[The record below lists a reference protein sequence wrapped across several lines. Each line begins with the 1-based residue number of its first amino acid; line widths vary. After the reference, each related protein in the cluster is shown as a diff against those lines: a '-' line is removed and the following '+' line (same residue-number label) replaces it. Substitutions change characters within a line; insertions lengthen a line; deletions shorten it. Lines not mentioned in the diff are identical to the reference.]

1 MWYNPSLQQLLFL
14 ETVLEEGTLVRA
26 ANRLHTTHST
36 ISRGLKAL
44 CSGLGMN
51 LFDKT
56 PKGLTLNEIG
66 RVYCVEVRRA
76 LDQSRRAF
84 DLAQYQMQMDRL
96 PFRVGHSPYIHG
108 QILPLLNHFSLPG
121 TDAPPVV
128 LESATTMQIVQRV
141 LSGRLDAGFGVLPIV
156 DKDLWIERIAC
167 ESFATFMVEHHNL
180 VRHPKLSARNLRD
193 EIIFWIPREIHRS
206 LYDQIVGYLRTL
218 DFDPRQFREAH
229 AITQAL
235 DFAAAGAGIALVPYS
250 AQRFNRSGV
259 VFRPLTD
266 ELMRIE
272 TALFVRRKQMLE
284 TAKDFIG
291 IVFAATRALKL
302 SP

>member
-1 MWYNPSLQQLLFL
+1 M
-14 ETVLEEGTLVRA
+14 
-26 ANRLHTTHST
+26 
-36 ISRGLKAL
+36 
-44 CSGLGMN
+44 
-51 LFDKT
+51 
-56 PKGLTLNEIG
+56 
-66 RVYCVEVRRA
+66 
-76 LDQSRRAF
+76 
-84 DLAQYQMQMDRL
+84 
-96 PFRVGHSPYIHG
+96 
-108 QILPLLNHFSLPG
+108 
-121 TDAPPVV
+121 
-128 LESATTMQIVQRV
+128 
-141 LSGRLDAGFGVLPIV
+141 
-156 DKDLWIERIAC
+156 